1 MSEET
6 QPNILSEKP
15 QDVPE
20 KFWDAE
26 GGMIRT
32 DALLKSYL
40 ALEQKLGGKEKE
52 KEEAR
57 PAPPAT
63 PEEYVITLASDAI
76 QNDPE
81 VNRRLHAKGF
91 TNEQVQEV
99 YDLAAEKLVPQIMDI
114 VYDAQADR
122 ELEKIIDHFGGV
134 ENWARIAKQLLAYG
148 RKNLPADMLRT
159 LAGSYDGI
167 LTLERMM
174 RENRQM
180 APSEK
185 GGKRPGGALDDKELT
200 KMMQNPRYWRDR
212 DPAYIAKVTEGFQ
225 QLYG

>member
-1 MSEET
+1 MSEDS
-6 QPNILSEKP
+6 PIIPEKP
-15 QDVPE
+15 HDVPE

-26 GGMIRT
+26 TGTIRT
-32 DALLKSYL
+32 EALLKSYL
-40 ALEQKLGGKEKE
+40 ALEQKLGAKEDM
-52 KEEAR
+52 R
-57 PAPPAT
+57 PAPPAS
-63 PEEYVITLASDAI
+63 PEEYIITLASDAI
-76 QNDPE
+76 QNDPD

-134 ENWARIAKQLLAYG
+134 ENWARIARQLLAYG
-148 RKNLPADMLRT
+148 RKNLPADMLRS

-174 RENRQM
+174 RENRQI
-180 APSEK
+180 PVLEK
-185 GGKRPGGALDDKELT
+185 GGKRVGAALDDKELT

-225 QLYG
+225 QLYS